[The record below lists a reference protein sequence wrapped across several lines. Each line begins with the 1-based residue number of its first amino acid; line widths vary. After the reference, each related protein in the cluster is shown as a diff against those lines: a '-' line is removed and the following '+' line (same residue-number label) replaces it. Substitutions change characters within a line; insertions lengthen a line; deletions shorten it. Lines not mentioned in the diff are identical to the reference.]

1 MREPERIFQRAQAT
15 ADLLETFRE
24 LRFAFAVGLADL
36 RQFLVFG
43 KILGG
48 GVDAGAGGHDVVSR
62 HTGFGELLQR
72 GGRDIDARLTETA
85 QRKGSRELRVEF
97 VGDVSANLVAVAADA
112 RAERGDN
119 TFRLGSP
126 GHHLFDGGTD
136 HTVLQ
141 STATAMRGT
150 DHTGFRIGH
159 KHRQAVGREHAE
171 RHVLLRGHLAVGL
184 DHCRLIRGFAHLP
197 SCFALA
203 AGHVETERTVH
214 YEQFVHI
221 DGNAGMHLADQAQF
235 RIDSVGERHTI
246 GEHMVRIIAGFT
258 PEIAVRI
265 VSFAG
270 AAKSRG
276 VHDFDARRKHD
287 RNGHRNWIAIH
298 VGRVDRIAVKN
309 RVIILL
315 VSHFSCFP

>member
-1 MREPERIFQRAQAT
+1 M
-15 ADLLETFRE
+15 
-24 LRFAFAVGLADL
+24 
-36 RQFLVFG
+36 
-43 KILGG
+43 
-48 GVDAGAGGHDVVSR
+48 
-62 HTGFGELLQR
+62 
-72 GGRDIDARLTETA
+72 
-85 QRKGSRELRVEF
+85 
-97 VGDVSANLVAVAADA
+97 
-112 RAERGDN
+112 
-119 TFRLGSP
+119 
-126 GHHLFDGGTD
+126 
-136 HTVLQ
+136 
-141 STATAMRGT
+141 
-150 DHTGFRIGH
+150 
-159 KHRQAVGREHAE
+159 
-171 RHVLLRGHLAVGL
+171 AVGL

-287 RNGHRNWIAIH
+287 RNGHRNRIAVH

-315 VSHFSCFP
+315 VGHFFCFP